1 MSLVQYFSIKAH
13 QKFHSKAMVTFKI
26 KWDKL
31 YCTQHIFKKNDT
43 INPQFKTTYTHTQG
57 R

>member
-31 YCTQHIFKKNDT
+31 YCTQYIFKKNDT
-43 INPQFKTTYTHTQG
+43 INPQFKNTYTHTQG